1 MPRLSALL
9 AHWICRRPA
18 LLALAA
24 LILAGFSLW
33 SITSHNTFDT
43 DILNLLP
50 DGNPAVQGLRIYNA
64 QFTQNRELAFL
75 LTWQEEP
82 EDIESYRKTFAD
94 ALLKQPWVSRLLDA
108 PPLESSRG
116 RASIHDIAT
125 PLLLNLPPA
134 EFSETLAGL
143 TPEKVRTRIDRLVA
157 QTAAGSPKAR
167 FELENDPLGLMARAA
182 KPVAETISIS
192 DAFSLISTDE
202 KSIIIPVITNQA
214 DNSKEACEATMAQ
227 VRGFLRQLNLGPN
240 SPQIGVTGRS
250 AYVEEIAGSMQ
261 RDIMLTSFVS
271 LACVTGLFWV
281 GFRQLLPLI
290 GISLLLALTALA
302 TMAGGKL
309 MFHQLNILAISF
321 CSILFGLGDDFSLL
335 LCQRFFQNRNAGLAR
350 EPAIA
355 DSIRH
360 SMPGILWVALTTGI
374 GFLALLFSG
383 SRGFAQL
390 GTLVALG
397 VFLCA
402 LFMPVFLF
410 LFVRQSPP
418 RAAETGPAGVFARRC
433 LQTPGRILRPAAAFF
448 LLATI
453 TAILPWRS
461 LGFDITPTSLEPR
474 NIPAARTLALMMEK
488 FPATFEPVM
497 VVLENP
503 DPAQLAS
510 LNTALHDLKEENLIV
525 SSSSP
530 SALVLDRTVAG
541 TNKATLRE
549 WDTAPLQ
556 QAIGAAVAANGLSPA
571 LFEQTLTTLKNLKS
585 QQEAFRS
592 WQDYLAPT
600 SPWWF
605 LLDRMLAPQS
615 GAAMAYLKVPKTTT
629 PAQRVEIARRLNEA
643 VPEALV
649 TGWSQALASLV
660 PWAQRELIAFGGAVA
675 LLILLILAFV
685 YRDTRLWLV
694 HAASLLAAG
703 AGTIA
708 TLKLLQTPINLL
720 NVLAFPLMLA
730 VGVDYGTHIILAV
743 REKGDA
749 LQNLAG
755 VLKPIALSGL
765 TTSTGFGSL
774 ILAQNPA
781 LSGLGTI
788 CSIGVF
794 WCLVASLVIVA
805 PGAALLT
812 RRKAT

>member
-1 MPRLSALL
+1 
-9 AHWICRRPA
+9 
-18 LLALAA
+18 
-24 LILAGFSLW
+24 
-33 SITSHNTFDT
+33 
-43 DILNLLP
+43 
-50 DGNPAVQGLRIYNA
+50 
-64 QFTQNRELAFL
+64 
-75 LTWQEEP
+75 
-82 EDIESYRKTFAD
+82 
-94 ALLKQPWVSRLLDA
+94 
-108 PPLESSRG
+108 
-116 RASIHDIAT
+116 
-125 PLLLNLPPA
+125 
-134 EFSETLAGL
+134 
-143 TPEKVRTRIDRLVA
+143 
-157 QTAAGSPKAR
+157 
-167 FELENDPLGLMARAA
+167 
-182 KPVAETISIS
+182 
-192 DAFSLISTDE
+192 
-202 KSIIIPVITNQA
+202 
-214 DNSKEACEATMAQ
+214 
-227 VRGFLRQLNLGPN
+227 
-240 SPQIGVTGRS
+240 
-250 AYVEEIAGSMQ
+250 
-261 RDIMLTSFVS
+261 
-271 LACVTGLFWV
+271 
-281 GFRQLLPLI
+281 
-290 GISLLLALTALA
+290 
-302 TMAGGKL
+302 
-309 MFHQLNILAISF
+309 
-321 CSILFGLGDDFSLL
+321 
-335 LCQRFFQNRNAGLAR
+335 
-350 EPAIA
+350 
-355 DSIRH
+355 
-360 SMPGILWVALTTGI
+360 
-374 GFLALLFSG
+374 
-383 SRGFAQL
+383 
-390 GTLVALG
+390 
-397 VFLCA
+397 
-402 LFMPVFLF
+402 
-410 LFVRQSPP
+410 
-418 RAAETGPAGVFARRC
+418 
-433 LQTPGRILRPAAAFF
+433 
-448 LLATI
+448 
-453 TAILPWRS
+453 
-461 LGFDITPTSLEPR
+461 
-474 NIPAARTLALMMEK
+474 MEK

-503 DPAQLAS
+503 SPAQLAS
-510 LNTALHDLKEENLIV
+510 LNTALHDLKGRTI
-525 SSSSP
+525 SSSP
-530 SALVLDRTVAG
+530 VPRLPRWFSIGQWPTPTRL
-541 TNKATLRE
+541 
-549 WDTAPLQ
+549 PC
-556 QAIGAAVAANGLSPA
+556 AIGTPRLCNRSSVEAVAANGLSPA

-643 VPEALV
+643 VPEAMV
-649 TGWSQALASLV
+649 TGWSQALTSLV

-765 TTSTGFGSL
+765 TTATGFGSL